1 MKAKP
6 DMPSESLRTKRLTS
20 ATRES
25 LALTTII
32 CAAGNAAAQDSQPT
46 AESTAASSS
55 EGELPEYVVDAVDFD
70 SLYKADSLSSPK
82 YNQPLRDVPQS
93 ITVIPSGL
101 LEDQAVSTLRDALR
115 NVSGIAIQAGEGG
128 APPGDNLSIRGFNAR
143 TDLFID
149 GVRDFGSY
157 SRDTF
162 NFEQV
167 EVTKGPASSNGGR
180 GSTGGSI
187 NLVSKEANL
196 DDAVNVDTTVGTD
209 DYYRGT
215 IDWNQTITDGTA
227 LRVNGMWHENDT
239 PNRGVADNK
248 RWGIAAS
255 LGFGLGD
262 EIVSETL
269 DPTGK
274 NPPSVVTAPSDTRLW
289 INFLH
294 VEEDNQPDYGVPW
307 VPESMRGTSLNSFVN
322 KPAPVSYDNYYGLVK
337 RDFEDVSATMGSI
350 HFEHDFTDSITLR
363 ELFRVGRT
371 DRLNVVT
378 PPRFSGNGTNITR
391 DDVKDRDEVYT
402 SVVSQ
407 TDLMFSFDTGPISH
421 DAVLGLELA
430 SETNERYTLNKPGAP
445 ETSLFHPNPY
455 DDISG
460 SLSRS
465 GARTYAE
472 AFSASVYLFDTAAIT
487 EWLDITGGIRWD
499 HFDLDYTSRDSSG
512 SSTTLSRVDNMPSGR
527 AAIVLKP
534 VENASVYFGYG
545 TSFNPAGEGLSL
557 SSGGGRGGATNF
569 ELDPEE
575 SRTFELGTKWD
586 VLDERLSLSAA
597 LFQTDK
603 TNARTIDPAD
613 PDQLTVLD
621 GQQQV
626 QGFEL
631 GISGDILPWWHV
643 YGGYTYL
650 DSEVTS
656 SKDPAEVGKTLAHTP
671 QNSFSL
677 WSQIDLPGGFFI
689 GGGPQ
694 FVDDRFSNTAN
705 TRTAPSYMLWDAA
718 IGYQVNESL
727 TLRLN
732 VQNAGDED
740 YIDRVGGG
748 HFIPGP
754 GRSVMLT
761 ASMKF

>member
-1 MKAKP
+1 MKSKP
-6 DMPSESLRTKRLTS
+6 DTSPASLRAARFSTV
-20 ATRES
+20 TRDS
-25 LALTTII
+25 LALTTLL
-32 CAAGNAAAQDSQPT
+32 CAAGNAAAQDTQPNDG
-46 AESTAASSS
+46 ADSGSSS
-55 EGELPEYVVDAVDFD
+55 DGELPEYVVDGVDFD

-82 YNQPLRDVPQS
+82 YSQPLRDVPQS
-93 ITVIPSGL
+93 ITVIPDAL

-115 NVSGIAIQAGEGG
+115 NVSGISIQAGEGG
-128 APPGDNLSIRGFNAR
+128 VPAGDNLSIRGFNAR

-149 GVRDFGSY
+149 GVRDFGAY

-162 NFEQV
+162 NFEAV

-180 GSTGGSI
+180 GSTGGSV
-187 NLVSKEANL
+187 NLVTKEAHLN
-196 DDAVNVDTTVGTD
+196 DATHVDTTVGTD

-215 IDWNQTITDGTA
+215 IDWNQTISDGTA

-239 PNRGVADNK
+239 PDRGAADNK
-248 RWGIAAS
+248 RWGIATS
-255 LGFGLGD
+255 LGFGLGE
-262 EIVSETL
+262 EIVGETI

-274 NPPSVVTAPSDTRLW
+274 NPPSVVTAPSDTRMW

-294 VEEDNQPDYGVPW
+294 VEEDNQPDYGIPW
-307 VPESMRGTSLNSFVN
+307 VPDSMRGTSLDAFVN
-322 KPAPVSYDNYYGLVK
+322 GPAPVPYDRYYGLIH
-337 RDFEDVSATMGSI
+337 RDFEEVSTTMASL
-350 HFEHDFTDSITLR
+350 HFEHDFNDNVTLR

-371 DRLNVVT
+371 DRYNIVT
-378 PPRFSGNGTNITR
+378 PPRFSGNGTDITR

-402 SVVSQ
+402 SIVSQ
-407 TDLMFSFDTGPISH
+407 TDLMFSFDTGPLAH
-421 DAVLGLELA
+421 DAVLGIELA
-430 SETNERYTLNKPGAP
+430 SETNERHSLQAPRGP
-445 ETSLFHPNPY
+445 ETSLFHPDPY
-455 DDISG
+455 G
-460 SLSRS
+460 SVTGGVSRTGES
-465 GARTYAE
+465 TYAE
-472 AFSASVYLFDTAAIT
+472 AFSASVYLFDTVALT
-487 EWLDITGGIRWD
+487 EWLDVTGGFRWD
-499 HFDLDYTSRDSSG
+499 HFDLDYTTRGEDGTSH
-512 SSTTLSRVDNMPSGR
+512 LNRVDNMPSGR
-527 AAIVLKP
+527 AAVVLKP

-569 ELDPEE
+569 ELEPEE
-575 SRTFELGTKWD
+575 SQTFELGTKWD
-586 VLDERLSLSAA
+586 VLDQRLSLSAA

-621 GQQQV
+621 GEQRV

-677 WSQIDLPGGFFI
+677 WTQIDLPGGFFV

-705 TRTAPSYMLWDAA
+705 NRTAPSYLLWDAA